1 MRHRNNEKKRMRR
14 NIVMEKQDGG
24 MEIGKENAADGRQ
37 KGYSAM
43 IRIKEW
49 TVTYPDGTVAIN
61 HINAQIKEGEHVAL
75 IGANGAGKSTLLLSM
90 VGVLPGN
97 GLVEID
103 GTALQREHF
112 KEIRKKTGMV
122 FQNPDD
128 QLFLPTVYDNIAF
141 GPRNLGL
148 DETTVNCRVE
158 DRLRMLQ
165 IEDLRDKAAMKLSGG
180 EKRMVAMAT
189 VLAMKPSVML
199 FDEPTAFLDPKA
211 RRNLIRILQKLPHT
225 MLIATHDLT
234 FAAQVCSRS
243 ILLKKGKILAE
254 GESADLLYDVERM
267 EEADVEAI
275 GVE

>member
-1 MRHRNNEKKRMRR
+1 
-14 NIVMEKQDGG
+14 MET
-24 MEIGKENAADGRQ
+24 METMKEQ
-37 KGYSAM
+37 PKGQGTM
-43 IRIKEW
+43 IRIKDW
-49 TVTYPDGTVAIN
+49 TVAYPDGTVAID
-61 HINAQIKEGEHVAL
+61 HITADIKEGEHVAL

-90 VGVLPGN
+90 VGVLPGK
-97 GLVEID
+97 GSVEID
-103 GTALQREHF
+103 GTALQRENF
-112 KEIRKKTGMV
+112 REIRRKTGVV

-128 QLFLPTVYDNIAF
+128 QLFLPTVFDNIAF

-148 DETTVNCRVE
+148 DETTVQCRVE
-158 DRLRMLQ
+158 DRLRLLQ
-165 IEDLRDKAAMKLSGG
+165 IESLRDKAAMKLSGG
-180 EKRMVAMAT
+180 EKRMAAMAT

-211 RRNLIRILQKLPHT
+211 RRNLIHVLQKLPHT

-254 GESADLLYDVERM
+254 GASANLLYDVTKM
-267 EEADVEAI
+267 EEAEVEAI